1 LLVSNYEFPNVNW
14 APCGPFLFWDN
25 PNIIFNEIII
35 IMIVIDRG
43 QTNTVILELTTNS
56 SLLNPNYL
64 FEFNNDLNNN
74 QIFFTSPDLSTFKC
88 RYNRFEIIENDIAIP
103 LSGAVTLLTGM
114 YTYNIYEAS
123 AATLS
128 VSATTG
134 RVVQTGKVIV
144 NGTNSNVP
152 SIYR

>member
-1 LLVSNYEFPNVNW
+1 
-14 APCGPFLFWDN
+14 
-25 PNIIFNEIII
+25 
-35 IMIVIDRG
+35 MIVINRG
-43 QTNTVILELTTNS
+43 QTNTAILELTTNS

-64 FEFNNDLNNN
+64 FEFKNDLTNNFTY
-74 QIFFTSPDLSTFKC
+74 FFAQDLSTFKC
-88 RYNRFEIIENDIAIP
+88 RYNRFEIVENDVAIP
-103 LSGAVTLLTGM
+103 LSGQVTLLTGM
-114 YTYNIYEAS
+114 YTYNVYETTGN
-123 AATLS
+123 TLS

>member
-1 LLVSNYEFPNVNW
+1 
-14 APCGPFLFWDN
+14 
-25 PNIIFNEIII
+25 
-35 IMIVIDRG
+35 MIVIDRG

-88 RYNRFEIIENDIAIP
+88 RYNRFQIIENDTAIP
-103 LSGAVTLLTGM
+103 LSGQVTLLTGM
-114 YTYNIYEAS
+114 YTYNIFEAS

-134 RVVQTGKVIV
+134 RIVQTGKVIV